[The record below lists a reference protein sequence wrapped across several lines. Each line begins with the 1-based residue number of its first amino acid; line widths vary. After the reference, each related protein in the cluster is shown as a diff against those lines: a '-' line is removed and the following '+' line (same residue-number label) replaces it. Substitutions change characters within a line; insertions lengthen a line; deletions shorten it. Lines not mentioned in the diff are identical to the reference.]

1 MTSRDQ
7 KRRLCVVGGVFGL
20 AVLVLWA
27 RLFQVQY
34 LRHDEYSRIA
44 EKQRIAPREVAADRG
59 GIFDREGRPLAM
71 NIRRSSVAVQPARV
85 NDVGAVSK
93 SLARALG
100 ISPRSVRDKLKTRK
114 SFVYVKHDAMLP
126 EATRREL
133 AKLEGVVVELKANR
147 IYPYDAVGSKVV
159 GFVSRANGGLSGVE
173 AAYDKALRG
182 TPGRETVVR
191 NGSYKSDRYLEFVD
205 QKPVDGKH
213 VYLTIDATVQDVAE
227 TELKRAVDEFGARGG
242 AVIVMEI
249 ATGDVLALA
258 ELPSIANRDRASRAD
273 SLWTL
278 RSVSHIYEPGS
289 TFKLVTVAAL
299 LDKTRVT
306 PADSFDAEDGKADIG
321 VATIRDP
328 HPHGWLTVE
337 EAFMYSSNIVMA
349 KAAAALQPG
358 DLYGYA
364 RLFGFGSKT
373 GIGLPGESAGLVPP
387 IERWSARTKQTM
399 AFGQE
404 VAVTPIQILNAFAAI
419 ANDGVM
425 MMPRL
430 VRGVADPAS
439 GEVSRSEPVV
449 VRRVVSPQTAATLR
463 EFCLRV
469 VEDGTAQAAR
479 LEFMRVAGKT
489 GTAQKAGSR
498 GYLANRYVSSFV
510 GFAPYENPKIAA
522 IVMIDEPK
530 WASRFGGDSAA
541 PVFAR
546 ICRALAT
553 STPWFD
559 DVLSLETLRVASLGG
574 GAQAPNFIRME
585 RGAALAAARR
595 LGANVLLAG
604 DSGRVVAQVPAP
616 GAPMDR
622 DGVIRLFVADASK
635 DTRRVRAGVDA
646 NGKLRAMYREATEG
660 REGGA
665 PRETAR
671 DDEARVSSTPG
682 IVGGVVAAQSVG
694 SSRLAGA
701 KKARTGRDR
710 R

>member
-1 MTSRDQ
+1 MTTRDQ
-7 KRRLCVVGGVFGL
+7 KRRLCIVGGLFGL

-34 LRHDEYSRIA
+34 LQHDEYARVA
-44 EKQRIAPREVAADRG
+44 EKQRVAPRVLAADRG

-71 NIRRSSVAVQPARV
+71 NIRRSSVGLQPGRVKESAAVT
-85 NDVGAVSK
+85 
-93 SLARALG
+93 RALSKALG
-100 ISPRSVRDKLKTRK
+100 VSAGSIRQKLRSRK
-114 SFVYVKHDAMLP
+114 AFLYVKHDAMLA
-126 EATRREL
+126 ESTRREL
-133 AKLEGVVVELKANR
+133 AKLEGVVVELRASR
-147 IYPYDAVGSKVV
+147 IYPYDAVGSKVI
-159 GFVSRANGGLSGVE
+159 GFVSRENGGLSGIE
-173 AAYDKALRG
+173 AAYDGSLRG
-182 TPGRETVVR
+182 VAGRETVVR
-191 NGSYKSDRYLEFVD
+191 NGAYKSDRYYTQVD

-227 TELKRAVDEFGARGG
+227 TELRRAVDEFGARGG
-242 AVIVMEI
+242 AVVVMEI

-258 ELPSIANRDRASRAD
+258 ELPAIANRERAARAD

-289 TFKLVTVAAL
+289 TFKLVTMAAL

-328 HPHGWLTVE
+328 HPHHWLTME
-337 EAFMYSSNIVMA
+337 EAFMFSSNIVMA
-349 KAAAALQPG
+349 KASAYLQPG

-387 IERWSARTKQTM
+387 IARWSARTKATM

-419 ANDGVM
+419 ANGGVM

-430 VRGVADPAS
+430 VRGVADPAT
-439 GEVSRSEPVV
+439 GRVSRSEPVV
-449 VRRVVSPQTAATLR
+449 VRRVVSEQTAETLR
-463 EFCLRV
+463 GMCLRV
-469 VEDGTAQAAR
+469 VEEGTAQAAK
-479 LEFMRVAGKT
+479 LEFLRVAGKT
-489 GTAQKAGSR
+489 GTAQKAGGR
-498 GYLANRYVSSFV
+498 GYLAHRYVSSFV

-559 DVLSLETLRVASLGG
+559 DVLSLETLRVASLEGR
-574 GAQAPNFIRME
+574 GAIAPNYLRMDRE
-585 RGAALAAARR
+585 AALANARR
-595 LGANVLLAG
+595 LGANVLVSG
-604 DSGRVVAQVPAP
+604 ERGRVVAQVPPP
-616 GAPMDR
+616 GSPMDR
-622 DGVIRLFVADASK
+622 DGVVRLFVGDAEA
-635 DTRRVRAGVDA
+635 TGRAGIET
-646 NGKLRAMYREATEG
+646 NRRLRAAYRDSVRPQDE
-660 REGGA
+660 
-665 PRETAR
+665 PRDTTGE
-671 DDEARVSSTPG
+671 DG
-682 IVGGVVAAQSVG
+682 ITRAAGV
-694 SSRLAGA
+694 AGA
-701 KKARTGRDR
+701 VTVSRRTR
-710 R
+710 